1 MILKSDFVQFES
13 DFVQFESD
21 ISRLQDIGYGIVY
34 DGMTKC
40 VLIKDGDT
48 AIVEYGKKYDFKEQN
63 K

>member
-1 MILKSDFVQFES
+1 MILKSDFAQFK
-13 DFVQFESD
+13 SD
-21 ISRLQDIGYGIVY
+21 ISRLQGMGYGVVY

-48 AIVEYGKKYDFKEQN
+48 ATVEYGKKYDFKEQN